1 MEPWVGPLQQYL
13 LLDPRNFGGFYQQFL
28 RDIAFA
34 FPFIPQ
40 IIMMISI
47 VYME

>member
-1 MEPWVGPLQQYL
+1 MEPWVGPLQQSL
-13 LLDPRNFGGFYQQFL
+13 LLDPRNFGRFYKQCL

-34 FPFIPQ
+34 FQFIPE
-40 IIMMISI
+40 ILMMISI

>member
-1 MEPWVGPLQQYL
+1 MEPWVGALQQSL
-13 LLDPRNFGGFYQQFL
+13 LLDPRNFGGFYKQFL
-28 RDIAFA
+28 RDIAFP
-34 FPFIPQ
+34 FPIIPQ